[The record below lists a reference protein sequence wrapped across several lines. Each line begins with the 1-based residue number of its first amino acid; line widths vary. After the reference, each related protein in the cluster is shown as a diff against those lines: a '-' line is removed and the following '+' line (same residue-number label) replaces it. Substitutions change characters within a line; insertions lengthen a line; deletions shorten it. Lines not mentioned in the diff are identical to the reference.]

1 MMHFNKFIGIGS
13 IVKKPQIKES
23 VNGKYAEFNIVFN
36 SVYKKGDNYQEVST
50 YIKAHVW
57 DENKAKYVVEKFN
70 VGDVV
75 LVEGELRQIR
85 WEDKK
90 GNKKEMICI
99 RCEKI
104 KPILLK
110 DKKEKESKK
119 NEDVISFDEI

>member
-36 SVYKKGDNYQEVST
+36 SVYKKGDNYQDWKT

-75 LVEGELRQIR
+75 LIEGELRQIR

-99 RCEKI
+99 RCEKV